1 MVLKFVI
8 FDTESKDLIYQ
19 SCNYDII
26 ETLINDLGK
35 YMYKEHH
42 PAVFFTRII
51 NLENSTDDNRYIDIY
66 SHGYIDLSTI
76 ENAIHKLLDEYNINE
91 IKDTRRDMYE
101 KIIDTTLD
109 YIHTVKFSYTRGDK
123 SHEVLN
129 RLKECI
135 VFNFYENIE
144 NIINTM
150 LDNKKKLYNLHEYI
164 YSQLGHKEKLMKYL
178 KDNKNLSF
186 GEYKKVKECINKFYE
201 TLNEIYEYSKF
212 MKGDE

>member
-101 KIIDTTLD
+101 KIIDVLLD
-109 YIHTVKFSYTRGDK
+109 NINAIITSIECANATR
-123 SHEVLN
+123 SLLN
-129 RLKECI
+129 ITAEQEKLK
-135 VFNFYENIE
+135 FYENIK
-144 NIINTM
+144 NMINEI
-150 LDNKKKLYNLHEYI
+150 LDNKKKLYNLYEYI
-164 YSQLGHKEKLMKYL
+164 YNQLCHKEKLMNYL

-186 GEYKKVKECINKFYE
+186 GEYKKVKECVNKFYE

-212 MKGDE
+212 MKGE